1 MIQKSAQPV
10 LPKHDCRRLRME
22 WSVVSKVSKVEEEEN
37 VKEDVVSLEAES

>member
-1 MIQKSAQPV
+1 
-10 LPKHDCRRLRME
+10 ME